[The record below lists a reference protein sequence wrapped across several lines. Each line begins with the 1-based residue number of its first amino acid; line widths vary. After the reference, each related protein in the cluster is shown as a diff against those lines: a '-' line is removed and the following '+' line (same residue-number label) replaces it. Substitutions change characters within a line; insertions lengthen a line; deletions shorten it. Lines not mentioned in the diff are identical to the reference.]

1 VLSDVDVSPVSLWQ
15 IDHGRRQTGCNE
27 RDIDAREIAIS
38 DNEDGALKTPKV
50 QHQQTKK
57 RHRWI
62 GGFLQSQAALKMTPN
77 LYSKLKHN
85 LYEVQN

>member
-1 VLSDVDVSPVSLWQ
+1 LLLQLDDDVAALRLVTSQPPTASTA
-15 IDHGRRQTGCNE
+15 GTEN
-27 RDIDAREIAIS
+27 
-38 DNEDGALKTPKV
+38 GALKTPKV